1 MLLSGLHPATDYHY
15 RINAWDGVGYL
26 AASSDFAFR
35 TAVDGPATLLGDQTV
50 QTERVTLAAG
60 PAASYQDRSP
70 QRGHGSGEGPHPGTG
85 PNATGGQGGRH
96 SRPPAAPGASPS

>member
-35 TAVDGPATLLGDQTV
+35 TAVAGPATLLGDQTV

-60 PAASYQDRSP
+60 QAADSQDVAAQS
-70 QRGHGSGEGPHPGTG
+70 
-85 PNATGGQGGRH
+85 GQGGWVRLCLDLVWG
-96 SRPPAAPGASPS
+96 APRARGSLDSSTAGHRG